1 MKICKKCVLNERF
14 VGIKFND
21 EGICNFC
28 TSSKSMDNQRSIRN
42 KYEAKFEKLIEEHR
56 GKGSYDALVAYSGG
70 KDSTYTLHL
79 LQERYDLRILAYS
92 FDNWYQSERARRN
105 IRAVL
110 SNINVDHITVMP
122 GFDAMKKVVLASM
135 SPDMYSAKAMA
146 RASSICTSCISLVR
160 FIGFRLSIEQQIP
173 FLVFGMSPGQA
184 PMATAVVKTNPQMI
198 RTMQETL
205 LRPLSDRLGDVIRPF
220 FLEPRHFDRP
230 EDFPYSVNPLAF
242 ADYDEEVIYET
253 AAKYGWRKPDD
264 TDANSTNC
272 LLNALANQVHMDT
285 FGVNPYAYEIAE
297 LVRTGCMTRDEGLA
311 RLAEPFSAEQ
321 IEAVKKSLGVA
332 ETAKT

>member
-1 MKICKKCVLNERF
+1 MQICKKCVLNERF
-14 VGIKFND
+14 MGIRFNED
-21 EGICNFC
+21 GICNFC
-28 TSSKSMDNQRSIRN
+28 SSAKSVDNQRAVRR

-79 LQERYDLRILAYS
+79 LLERYDLRILAYS

-110 SNINVDHITVMP
+110 SNINVDHMTITPSFEGV
-122 GFDAMKKVVLASM
+122 KKIVLASM
-135 SPDMYSAKAMA
+135 SDDLYSAKAMA
-146 RASSICTSCISLVR
+146 RASSICTSCISLIR
-160 FIGFRLSIEQQIP
+160 SIGFRFAIEQQIP
-173 FLVFGMSPGQA
+173 FLIFGMSPGQA
-184 PMATAVVKTNPQMI
+184 PIATAVVKTNPQML

-205 LRPLSDRLGDVIRPF
+205 LRPLSDRLGDVVKPY
-220 FLEPRHFDRP
+220 FLERRHFDKP
-230 EDFPYSVNPLAF
+230 EDFPYSINPLAF

-253 AAKYGWRKPDD
+253 ADKYGWKKPED

-272 LLNALANQVHMDT
+272 LLNALANQVHLDM

-311 RLAEPFSAEQ
+311 RLAEPFPAEQ
-321 IEAVKKSLGVA
+321 IEEVKKSLGI
-332 ETAKT
+332 